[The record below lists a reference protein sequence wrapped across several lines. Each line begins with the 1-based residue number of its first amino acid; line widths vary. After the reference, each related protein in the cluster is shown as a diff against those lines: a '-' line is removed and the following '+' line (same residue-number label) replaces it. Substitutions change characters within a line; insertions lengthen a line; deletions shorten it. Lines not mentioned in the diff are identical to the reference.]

1 MAGSVSSAAEAA
13 SLLTQGPVAD
23 DAEFI
28 MSSVVEAGLSLVEP
42 LTVADLKAIVEKTP
56 GDGGMGAPQAVA
68 AAVVRLMG
76 DPWDITAWEHVL
88 IESRNNGDFGREL
101 ALRAMTKQFP
111 TSGKVWHD
119 LISYQLQQQEK
130 RRQQRLSEKKEDSN
144 DVDTVFQDDAN
155 DGDNA
160 NGAVEELATARID
173 ADWLRAMRLTGFA
186 NLDLWKLDLERALG
200 EYEKASRERDTA
212 LQQNRQASKADSD
225 RAMAARNNVIS
236 KFDKCL
242 QRVGQDFRAGPLW
255 ERYLEF
261 VKSWPNLTSA
271 ERNERLK
278 MLRYIYQS
286 GCRVALRAV
295 DKLWQQYESFE
306 RFEVEGNEDLGPQLI
321 DKHRPDYQK
330 SSQWARER
338 GMAWEAGVGA
348 DALEDRVARLAVP
361 PTGSTE
367 DEHTADENS
376 RKASTKQK
384 KGSGLADGTAGENDK
399 AVKPLD
405 SKRYADDIAQ
415 LKAWRSRLSYE
426 ASNPER
432 LDAANLR
439 QRVVHSFEQCAA
451 AMRFYPEIWA
461 DYAAFELSLPD
472 AASAH
477 WTDQDR
483 ADASASAER
492 GGAGGDGRHR
502 AAPPTSRAR
511 AEGVYKRA
519 LVALP
524 HCTLL
529 HLAYAELLEGGS
541 QEDLSSSSSSSRL
554 EGGTLANEV
563 ARIEAARAVYV
574 GLVKTMPSSDMA
586 WALYQRFTRR
596 VDGKAAAR
604 GVFRIT
610 KQARLDE
617 ELGHHIYLAHALLEW

>member
-225 RAMAARNNVIS
+225 RAMAARNNV
-236 KFDKCL
+236 
-242 QRVGQDFRAGPLW
+242 RN
-255 ERYLEF
+255 
-261 VKSWPNLTSA
+261 SW
-271 ERNERLK
+271 
-278 MLRYIYQS
+278 
-286 GCRVALRAV
+286 
-295 DKLWQQYESFE
+295 
-306 RFEVEGNEDLGPQLI
+306 
-321 DKHRPDYQK
+321 
-330 SSQWARER
+330 
-338 GMAWEAGVGA
+338 
-348 DALEDRVARLAVP
+348 
-361 PTGSTE
+361 
-367 DEHTADENS
+367 
-376 RKASTKQK
+376 
-384 KGSGLADGTAGENDK
+384 
-399 AVKPLD
+399 
-405 SKRYADDIAQ
+405 
-415 LKAWRSRLSYE
+415 
-426 ASNPER
+426 
-432 LDAANLR
+432 
-439 QRVVHSFEQCAA
+439 
-451 AMRFYPEIWA
+451 
-461 DYAAFELSLPD
+461 
-472 AASAH
+472 
-477 WTDQDR
+477 
-483 ADASASAER
+483 
-492 GGAGGDGRHR
+492 
-502 AAPPTSRAR
+502 
-511 AEGVYKRA
+511 
-519 LVALP
+519 
-524 HCTLL
+524 
-529 HLAYAELLEGGS
+529 
-541 QEDLSSSSSSSRL
+541 
-554 EGGTLANEV
+554 
-563 ARIEAARAVYV
+563 
-574 GLVKTMPSSDMA
+574 
-586 WALYQRFTRR
+586 
-596 VDGKAAAR
+596 
-604 GVFRIT
+604 
-610 KQARLDE
+610 
-617 ELGHHIYLAHALLEW
+617 